1 MRVYYRLT
9 LIKRY
14 ESACV
19 DIVIPFGERAAPF
32 DLEPAER
39 RTGVLMAFAAL
50 LNHFL
55 FACALAVLAAIATY
69 VMRRVSILD
78 IPNHRSSHEQPVPN
92 GGGVAIVLTVLVG
105 FLAVYLAGDLVPI
118 AESHM
123 LGLGVA
129 SVVIVFVGLLD
140 DLKKLQSFRIK
151 LVTQIFAAGVL
162 VGFDIVIR
170 DVTLPFAGNIALGWW
185 AYPVTLIWVIGLT
198 NAFNFM
204 DGLNGLAAGT
214 AVICSAFFGLISFFE
229 GSLFIYML
237 CYVMAAASLGF
248 LPFNFPRARI
258 FMGDVGSQFLGFMFA
273 ALAVIAA
280 ENDVSRT
287 SMIVMPLLFFHFIFD
302 TVFTLFRRL
311 WAGEEVTQA
320 HRSHLYQLLNRIGWS
335 HVRVSALQYGFA
347 VLQGLG
353 VLAILLDKSVEP
365 SLIIVPFL
373 AVQLLYMV
381 IVMRAA
387 RRCGLV

>member
-1 MRVYYRLT
+1 
-9 LIKRY
+9 
-14 ESACV
+14 
-19 DIVIPFGERAAPF
+19 
-32 DLEPAER
+32 
-39 RTGVLMAFAAL
+39 MAFAEL

-55 FACALAVLAAIATY
+55 FSCALAALAAIATY

-92 GGGVAIVLTVLVG
+92 GGGVAIVLTVFVG
-105 FLAVYLAGDLVPI
+105 FSAVYLAGDQVRM
-118 AESHM
+118 AESHL

-129 SVVIVFVGLLD
+129 SVAIVFVGLLD

-151 LVTQIFAAGVL
+151 LMTQISAAGVL
-162 VGFDIVIR
+162 LGFDIVIR
-170 DVTLPFAGNIALGWW
+170 NVALPFAGDVALGWW
-185 AYPVTLIWVIGLT
+185 GYPVTLIWVIGLT

-214 AVICSAFFGLISFFE
+214 AAICAAFFGLISFSE
-229 GSLFIYML
+229 GSPFIYIL

-280 ENDVSRT
+280 EIDVSPT
-287 SMIVMPLLFFHFIFD
+287 SMIVVPLLFFHFIFD
-302 TVFTLFRRL
+302 TVFTMFRRFR
-311 WAGEEVTQA
+311 AGENVTQA

-335 HVRVSALQYGFA
+335 HGRVSALQYGFA

-353 VLAILLDKSVEP
+353 VLVVLYDGSVEP
-365 SLIIVPFL
+365 SLLIVPFL
-373 AVQLLYMV
+373 TVQLLYMA
-381 IVMRAA
+381 IVMRVA
-387 RRCGLV
+387 RRHDLV